1 MAADGSP
8 VKRRVAHGVYRVG
21 VRAGGK
27 QHLGRLRASAEG
39 CHGERRP
46 CLSLAARVQF
56 RAALEK
62 RPHGWRAV
70 HLGSG
75 VERRATTPAV
85 ACVGAHT
92 WCAQDRVRQ
101 RREGTSR
108 RSLGGG
114 VVPSHAPHAGARL
127 GAHGTQQRSASEA
140 KSASRFACCLPP
152 ADRIDLQR
160 LLPHAPAASS
170 TAHAAECPPSAAR
183 WSAVHPSSSC
193 ASFAHSA
200 AACRQLCSRSVSPSA
215 AARRRLTAA
224 LSAGADTVYTA
235 PHWSGWQSA
244 EMGCTCTDTLAA
256 AGSGFGRSACAAS
269 AVARRSCPRRRVAAR
284 REAREDIAQHTT
296 AAHQGPAGV
305 ASVCIC

>member
-1 MAADGSP
+1 MGELGLQLLEHGGEDGN
-8 VKRRVAHGVYRVG
+8 GVLLCERQSLTIAPTKPMSMIVCHSC
-21 VRAGGK
+21 VSRIERISF
-27 QHLGRLRASAEG
+27 LFSSDAE
-39 CHGERRP
+39 
-46 CLSLAARVQF
+46 L
-56 RAALEK
+56 
-62 RPHGWRAV
+62 
-70 HLGSG
+70 
-75 VERRATTPAV
+75 T
-85 ACVGAHT
+85 AC
-92 WCAQDRVRQ
+92 
-101 RREGTSR
+101 
-108 RSLGGG
+108 
-114 VVPSHAPHAGARL
+114 
-127 GAHGTQQRSASEA
+127 
-140 KSASRFACCLPP
+140 ASRFACCLPP

-183 WSAVHPSSSC
+183 WSAVQPSSSC